1 MGAALARTVRHF
13 WPEFPNWLDALPD
26 TRFQP
31 IVVYH
36 RRFLVWWGMMLFL
49 TQLRSRRQLDF
60 NLRQGGALLLS
71 NLNHLAGTRQESLP
85 VDGTLDHFLG
95 HLGYDPLAALRSEMI
110 RRLIRM
116 KALED
121 TRLQGHLVVALD
133 GTGWLTFRKRHCS
146 RCLTQTRGDQT
157 FYMHYLLE
165 AKLVGPSGTAL
176 SVATEF
182 IENAP
187 DRPASI
193 QDEAAKQDCE
203 LLALSRLAPALR
215 REFPQLRLCLTSDS
229 LYACGRALELARDHD
244 FRFMFTFKEGRLP
257 SVWKEFQRL
266 AKLTPENQLQR
277 TLPDGTLQV
286 YRWVSNLSYEDRERR
301 PHTFHALECLETRHG
316 VTTHYAWITDF
327 PVSAATVVALATKGG
342 RTRWVIENQGFNVQ
356 KNSDLALEHPYS
368 MDLEKLKAYYLLLQI
383 AHLIAQLLEAGS
395 LLRNVARLAGK
406 TPRDFFGSLRNI
418 ASRILEA
425 FRYFLLP
432 EEAFDAAQAASIQI
446 RLDAS

>member
-1 MGAALARTVRHF
+1 
-13 WPEFPNWLDALPD
+13 
-26 TRFQP
+26 
-31 IVVYH
+31 
-36 RRFLVWWGMMLFL
+36 MMLFL

-71 NLNHLAGTRQESLP
+71 NLNRLAGTQQESLP

-95 HLGYDPLAALRSEMI
+95 HLGSGPLSALRSEMI
-110 RRLIRM
+110 RRLVRM

-121 TRLQGHLVVALD
+121 ARLQGHVVLALD

-146 RCLTQTRGDQT
+146 RCLTQTHGDLT
-157 FYMHYLLE
+157 IYMHYLLE

-182 IENAP
+182 VENAP
-187 DRPASI
+187 DHPASLL
-193 QDEAAKQDCE
+193 DEEAKQDCE
-203 LLALSRLAPALR
+203 LQALSRLAPALR
-215 REFPQLRLCLTSDS
+215 RDFPQLRLCLTSDS
-229 LYACGRALELARDHD
+229 LYACGRALQLARDHD

-266 AKLTPENQLQR
+266 AELAPENRLQR
-277 TLPDGTLQV
+277 TLPDGAVQD
-286 YRWVSNLSYEDRERR
+286 YRWVSDLSYEDRDRR
-301 PHTFHALECLETRHG
+301 SHTFHALECLETRHG
-316 VTTHYAWITDF
+316 VTTRFAWITDF

-383 AHLIAQLLEAGS
+383 AHLIFQLLEAGS
-395 LLRNVARLAGK
+395 LLRNLARPAGK

-418 ASRILEA
+418 ARRILEA
-425 FRYFLLP
+425 FRYFHIP
-432 EEAFDAAQAASIQI
+432 DAAFDAAQAASIQI
-446 RLDAS
+446 RLDGS